1 MSRQIPKKT
10 TYAIQQ
16 AIRMFMVGE
25 DGASGAAIVEFTIF
39 APLLVVASIYTADFG
54 LYYFNQME
62 VQNAAQTGAE
72 YAILNAAPPS
82 SIPCASRC
90 TGITI
95 SSATNYYCPS
105 LLSTPVGSDTICSD
119 GSLEKY
125 ITVSSQATYNTLA
138 RFGLFSNATY
148 TLAGFATVRVQ

>member
-10 TYAIQQ
+10 THAIQQ
-16 AIRMFMVGE
+16 AIRMFTVGE

-39 APLLVVASIYTADFG
+39 APLLVVASIYTTDFG

-82 SIPCASRC
+82 SIN
-90 TGITI
+90 GITI
-95 SSATNYYCPS
+95 SPPSMTYYCQ
-105 LLSTPVGSDTICSD
+105 STPVENSTCSD
-119 GSLEKY
+119 GSIAEKY
-125 ITVSSQATYNTLA
+125 ITVLSQATYNTLS
-138 RFGLFSNATY
+138 RFGFFSNATY
-148 TLAGFATVRVQ
+148 TLNGFATVRVQ